1 MFYSSLISFST
12 NLLAE
17 LEVSCLITQV
27 GDQCQLPATVLS
39 QDTGRVGE
47 PHPPNPPQPIA
58 GEALER

>member
-1 MFYSSLISFST
+1 MFYSHFFQYK
-12 NLLAE
+12 LLAQ
-17 LEVSCLITQV
+17 LRFHRLITQV